1 MTISTSRPSDT
12 RAAEGVAG
20 PVRDSRPG
28 APPRIKVK
36 APIELLAWTLILLGL
51 ATASLLVGVYDVF
64 GAPDGTRM
72 LLLTRIP
79 RTVSLLLAGAALSAC
94 GLVMQRLTRNR
105 FVEPTTTGTTEWAG
119 LGLLTALILTPEAP
133 IVWKMVLA
141 IVFSFGGTMLFFAI
155 LGRIRDTSALLVP
168 IIGIML
174 GAVVGAVSTWIA
186 LATNALQSMGAW
198 FMGSFA
204 SAIEGQYE
212 PVWAVLLVLIGI
224 AVVADRFT
232 VAGLGKDVAT
242 SVGLDHGR
250 TILVGTAMVASATGI
265 ITVVIGNLPFL
276 GLIVPNIIALVHGDD
291 LRSTL
296 PRVLALG
303 AATVTA
309 CDIIG
314 RSIIMPFEIPVGTI
328 LSLLGA
334 IVFTALLLKG
344 GRGD

>member
-1 MTISTSRPSDT
+1 M
-12 RAAEGVAG
+12 
-20 PVRDSRPG
+20 
-28 APPRIKVK
+28 
-36 APIELLAWTLILLGL
+36 
-51 ATASLLVGVYDVF
+51 
-64 GAPDGTRM
+64 
-72 LLLTRIP
+72 
-79 RTVSLLLAGAALSAC
+79 
-94 GLVMQRLTRNR
+94 
-105 FVEPTTTGTTEWAG
+105 
-119 LGLLTALILTPEAP
+119 
-133 IVWKMVLA
+133 
-141 IVFSFGGTMLFFAI
+141 
-155 LGRIRDTSALLVP
+155 
-168 IIGIML
+168 
-174 GAVVGAVSTWIA
+174 
-186 LATNALQSMGAW
+186 
-198 FMGSFA
+198 
-204 SAIEGQYE
+204 
-212 PVWAVLLVLIGI
+212 WAVLLVLIGI

-276 GLIVPNIIALVHGDD
+276 GLIVPNIVALVHGDD